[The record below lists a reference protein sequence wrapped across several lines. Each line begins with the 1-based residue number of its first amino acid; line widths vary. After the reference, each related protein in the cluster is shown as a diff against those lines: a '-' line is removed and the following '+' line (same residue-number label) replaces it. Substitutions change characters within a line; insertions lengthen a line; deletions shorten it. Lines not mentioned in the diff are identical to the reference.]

1 MVHTIKRNS
10 YINRLSELQS
20 ALYILRCVSEGKNED
35 QIVERLVGDRQLVK
49 TWLAVLSDIH
59 LVERNFVNELVITRE
74 GLNYL
79 ERYNPQVLYLLT
91 GLV

>member
-59 LVERNFVNELVITRE
+59 LVERNFVNELVVTRE

-79 ERYNPQVLYLLT
+79 ERYNPHW
-91 GLV
+91 

>member
-1 MVHTIKRNS
+1 MVHTIKKNS
-10 YINRLSELQS
+10 YNNRLSELQS

-35 QIVERLVGDRQLVK
+35 QIVERLDGDRQLVK

-79 ERYNPQVLYLLT
+79 ERYNPHW
-91 GLV
+91 

>member
-1 MVHTIKRNS
+1 MVNTIKRNT
-10 YINRLSELQS
+10 YVNRLSELQS

-35 QIVERLVGDRQLVK
+35 QIVERFIGDGQLVK

-79 ERYNPQVLYLLT
+79 ERYNPHW
-91 GLV
+91 

>member
-1 MVHTIKRNS
+1 VHTIKRNS

-79 ERYNPQVLYLLT
+79 ERYNPHW
-91 GLV
+91 

>member
-1 MVHTIKRNS
+1 MVHTIRRNS

-35 QIVERLVGDRQLVK
+35 QILERLVGDRQLVQ

-79 ERYNPQVLYLLT
+79 ERYNPHW
-91 GLV
+91 

>member
-1 MVHTIKRNS
+1 MVHTIRRNS

-79 ERYNPQVLYLLT
+79 ERYNPHW
-91 GLV
+91 

>member
-1 MVHTIKRNS
+1 MVHTIKKNS
-10 YINRLSELQS
+10 YNNRLSELQS

-79 ERYNPQVLYLLT
+79 ERYNPHW
-91 GLV
+91 

>member
-1 MVHTIKRNS
+1 MVHTIRRNS

-35 QIVERLVGDRQLVK
+35 QIVERLVGDRQLVQ
-49 TWLAVLSDIH
+49 TWLAVLSDIR

-79 ERYNPQVLYLLT
+79 ERYNPHW
-91 GLV
+91 

>member
-1 MVHTIKRNS
+1 MVHTIKKNS

-79 ERYNPQVLYLLT
+79 ERYNPHW
-91 GLV
+91 

>member
-79 ERYNPQVLYLLT
+79 ERYNPHW
-91 GLV
+91 